1 MKKTYIAPNTVVVDI
16 ESEMILAASGVYSDT
31 GIGYGGV
38 ATAGSKD
45 AEAKPIGSFWDS
57 RDSKDSWDSWA

>member
-31 GIGYGGV
+31 GIGYGCV
-38 ATAGSKD
+38 DTKGSQD
-45 AEAKPIGSFWDS
+45 AEAKPIGSCWG
-57 RDSKDSWDSWA
+57 SKDSWDSWE

>member
-16 ESEMILAASGVYSDT
+16 ESEIILAASNGMYSDT

-38 ATAGSKD
+38 DTEGSKD
-45 AEAKPIGSFWDS
+45 AEAKPIGSCW
-57 RDSKDSWDSWA
+57 DSKDSWDSWE

>member
-16 ESEMILAASGVYSDT
+16 ESEMILAASNGMYSDT

-38 ATAGSKD
+38 DTEGNKD
-45 AEAKPIGSFWDS
+45 AEAKPIGSCW
-57 RDSKDSWDSWA
+57 DSKDSWDSWE

>member
-16 ESEMILAASGVYSDT
+16 ESEMILAASGVYSSDT

-38 ATAGSKD
+38 DTEGSME
-45 AEAKPIGSFWDS
+45 AEAKSSGSCEDFWE
-57 RDSKDSWDSWA
+57 

>member
-16 ESEMILAASGVYSDT
+16 ESEMILAARNGMYSDT

-38 ATAGSKD
+38 DTEGSKD
-45 AEAKPIGSFWDS
+45 AEAKPIGSCW
-57 RDSKDSWDSWA
+57 DSKDSWDSWE

>member
-38 ATAGSKD
+38 DTEGSKD
-45 AEAKPIGSFWDS
+45 AEAKPIGSCWDS
-57 RDSKDSWDSWA
+57 KDSKDSWDSCE

>member
-1 MKKTYIAPNTVVVDI
+1 MKKTYIVPNTVVVDI

-38 ATAGSKD
+38 DTEGSMD
-45 AEAKPIGSFWDS
+45 AEAKSIGSCWDL
-57 RDSKDSWDSWA
+57 WE